1 MERSD
6 GDGSVPGIERLTL
19 IGLVLAAV
27 GLRLIGIG
35 HLSFAGDEETTTL
48 AAKALLEGWPP
59 TLPGGLVYVRGLPF
73 TALEALAVELLAN
86 DAEKGRL
93 DFEIDERLF
102 FLGCRDESHHS
113 LRDVRRVFA

>member
-59 TLPGGLVYVRGLPF
+59 PLPTSTLAIC
-73 TALEALAVELLAN
+73 TCWILE
-86 DAEKGRL
+86 
-93 DFEIDERLF
+93 
-102 FLGCRDESHHS
+102 CRECSS
-113 LRDVRRVFA
+113 MK